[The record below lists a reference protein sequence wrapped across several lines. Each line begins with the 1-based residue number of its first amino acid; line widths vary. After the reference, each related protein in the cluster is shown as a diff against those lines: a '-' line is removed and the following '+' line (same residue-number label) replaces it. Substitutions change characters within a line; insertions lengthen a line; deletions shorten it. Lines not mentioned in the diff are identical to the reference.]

1 MPGKMNRTPA
11 PHPDSSTGGLAICCL
26 AFLLLPG
33 QPLRGQAASPTRSG
47 ALLEGGVQALFAGD
61 HLKAETTA
69 KHLLAGNPRSVEALI
84 LLARAQ
90 MAQGSYAPAFKSL
103 RKALGYS
110 PDNIEALYFMGKL
123 SSALSQMEYHRLA
136 RLVPDAGRTH
146 QLMGDS
152 YQAAGNMEKA
162 QEEYKAAL
170 AVQPDLRD
178 AALELAELLRAQGHF
193 EEALKYYLQ
202 ILDRNPRYFPSLY
215 GAGLCYQALQDD
227 DHTLEFFER
236 AAEAD
241 SGDAVSRYFVGSLWL
256 RKKEPQKAI
265 DALTA
270 AVHLDPSLQG
280 AYTLLGRAF
289 LMTGQRELAEQAFEQ
304 AKHLLREDLQ
314 SRGER
319 AKKAIDVPNKN

>member
-1 MPGKMNRTPA
+1 MPGKMHRTPA
-11 PHPDSSTGGLAICCL
+11 PHADSSTGGLAVCC
-26 AFLLLPG
+26 FVLLLLSG
-33 QPLRGQAASPTRSG
+33 KPLQGQAPSPLQAGAS
-47 ALLEGGVQALFAGD
+47 LKGGVQALFAGD
-61 HLKAETTA
+61 HLKAQNTA
-69 KHLLAGNPRSVEALI
+69 KRLLAANPRSVEALI

-90 MAQGSYAPAFKSL
+90 MAQGNYAPAFESL

-110 PDNIEALYFMGKL
+110 PDNIEALFFMGKL
-123 SSALSQMEYHRLA
+123 SSALSQMEYQRLA
-136 RLVPDAGRTH
+136 RLDPDSGRTH

-152 YQAAGNMEKA
+152 YQAAGNMDKA

-178 AALELAELLRAQGHF
+178 AGLELAELLRTQGRF

-202 ILDRNPRYFPSLY
+202 ILDRNPRHYPSLC

-227 DHTLEFFER
+227 DHALEFFER

-241 SGDAVSRYFVGSLWL
+241 PGDAVSRYLIGSAFL
-256 RKKEPQKAI
+256 RKKEPRKAI

-289 LMTGQRELAEQAFEQ
+289 LMTGQRELAEQAFEK
-304 AKHLLREDLQ
+304 AKQLLRQALQ
-314 SRGER
+314 SREER
-319 AKKAIDVPNKN
+319 VKKAIDVPNKN

>member
-1 MPGKMNRTPA
+1 MPGKMRRTPA
-11 PHPDSSTGGLAICCL
+11 PHPGSSTGGLAICC
-26 AFLLLPG
+26 AALLLLSG
-33 QPLRGQAASPTRSG
+33 HPLRGQAISPTRSG
-47 ALLEGGVQALFAGD
+47 ASLEGGVQALFAGD
-61 HLKAETTA
+61 HLKAQDTA
-69 KHLLAGNPRSVEALI
+69 RRLLAANPGSVEALI

-103 RKALGYS
+103 RKALGFS

-136 RLVPDAGRTH
+136 RLAPDSGRTH

-152 YQAAGNMEKA
+152 YQAAGNMDKA

-178 AALELAELLRAQGHF
+178 AALELAELLRTQGHF

-202 ILDRNPRYFPSLY
+202 ILDRNPRHFPSLY

-236 AAEAD
+236 AAQVD
-241 SGDAVSRYFVGSLWL
+241 PRDAVSRYILGSAYL

-289 LMTGQRELAEQAFEQ
+289 LMTGQHELAEQAFEK
-304 AKHLLREDLQ
+304 AKQLLRQDLQ
-314 SRGER
+314 TRQER
-319 AKKAIDVPNKN
+319 AKKAIDVPDKN